1 MVYFDWILFVKV
13 FYVAVWGSITGVL
26 MRGIFKLFDV
36 VQATQIFYTV
46 IILLFCLN
54 IILGLMEAHLSC
66 LIYSDSL
73 ILCGLF
79 FR

>member
-1 MVYFDWILFVKV
+1 
-13 FYVAVWGSITGVL
+13 